1 MGRIL
6 SLVLGLAVL
15 SAVAY
20 KVIYGRSY
28 TGTVENETPKQA
40 LDNVKQSAKRIE
52 NESAQKAA
60 EDLKAGTQ
68 E

>member
-6 SLVLGLAVL
+6 TLVLGLAVL

-20 KVIYGRSY
+20 KVIYARSY
-28 TGTVENETPKQA
+28 TGTGENETPKQA

>member
-20 KVIYGRSY
+20 KVIYGRTSM
-28 TGTVENETPKQA
+28 GTADHETPKQA

-52 NESAQKAA
+52 AESAQKAA
-60 EDLKAGTQ
+60 DDLKAGTQ